1 MSFRYFSFI
10 VVVSCLI
17 ALQGSAQDNKPAS
30 TDTSFASGSRITAI
44 WLHDNKAKEL
54 ANLGMLWGFVK
65 YHHPAVA
72 QGNVNMDAALFAVL
86 PKVLAAPNTD
96 SANAIM
102 HRWVDNFDKPQP
114 CTQCKQYEKSNVTKL
129 MPDYGYLFEKDNL
142 PTSLQEKLEYI
153 RLNSGAGMGH
163 YYIQIQP
170 GTGIPI
176 FTNERQYDNPYPDAG
191 LRLLSLYRFWNM
203 IQYYYPH
210 KHLIDADWNQVLV
223 QHIPTFCNA
232 TNATEYQL
240 ACLKLLTRIQDA
252 NATLSGNTQ
261 PLNEAMGK
269 YILPFT
275 AQFIEDRLVV
285 TGFYQDPT
293 LAKNNVKPG
302 DIIDQ
307 IDGLGIL
314 DHIRKYMDIT
324 PASNYEAKLNYM
336 VASTGAMLRS
346 NTKEATITIIR
357 DGKPQNIK
365 LNRIEVDTTMQL
377 VDDGIAT
384 TKTTQI
390 LPGNIGYLNHGS
402 LAKGDLSKVKEMM
415 AGTKGLIIDMR
426 CYSRVYIMSE
436 YKSWLKST
444 NASYLRYAFMNIN
457 HPGVFDIA
465 PAVPSY
471 NDANEN
477 SYKGKL
483 IVLVD
488 RRTKGT
494 TEFHTMMLQS
504 IPGAKLVGSTTA
516 GTDGNRSEVP
526 LPGGVFTYFSGH
538 GVLYPD
544 TTETQ
549 HKGLR
554 IDKEVRPTIAGIL
567 AGKDEVLEA
576 AIKMINE

>member
-1 MSFRYFSFI
+1 
-10 VVVSCLI
+10 
-17 ALQGSAQDNKPAS
+17 
-30 TDTSFASGSRITAI
+30 
-44 WLHDNKAKEL
+44 
-54 ANLGMLWGFVK
+54 
-65 YHHPAVA
+65 
-72 QGNVNMDAALFAVL
+72 
-86 PKVLAAPNTD
+86 
-96 SANAIM
+96 
-102 HRWVDNFDKPQP
+102 
-114 CTQCKQYEKSNVTKL
+114 
-129 MPDYGYLFEKDNL
+129 
-142 PTSLQEKLEYI
+142 
-153 RLNSGAGMGH
+153 
-163 YYIQIQP
+163 
-170 GTGIPI
+170 
-176 FTNERQYDNPYPDAG
+176 
-191 LRLLSLYRFWNM
+191 
-203 IQYYYPH
+203 
-210 KHLIDADWNQVLV
+210 
-223 QHIPTFCNA
+223 
-232 TNATEYQL
+232 L

-252 NATLSGNTQ
+252 NATLNGNTQ
-261 PLNEAMGK
+261 PLNEVMGK

-275 AQFIEDRLVV
+275 AQFIDDKLVV
-285 TGFYQDPT
+285 TGHYKDQSNV
-293 LAKNNVKPG
+293 KSNVKPG
-302 DIIDQ
+302 DIVEQ

-324 PASNYEAKLNYM
+324 PASNYEAKLQYM
-336 VASTGAMLRS
+336 VSSTGGLLRS

-377 VDDGIAT
+377 VDDGIAA

-402 LAKGDLSKVKEMM
+402 LAKGDLAKVKEMM

-426 CYSRVYIMSE
+426 CYSRVYVMSE

-488 RRTKGT
+488 SRTKGT
-494 TEFHTMMLQS
+494 SEFHTMMLQS
-504 IPGAKLVGSTTA
+504 IPGVKLVGSTTA

-526 LPGGVFTYFSGH
+526 LPGVVYTYFSGH

-544 TTETQ
+544 ATETQ

>member
-1 MSFRYFSFI
+1 MSFRFFSFI

-54 ANLGMLWGFVK
+54 ANLGMLWGFIK

-72 QGNVNMDAALFAVL
+72 QGNINMDAALFAVL

-102 HRWVDNFDKPQP
+102 HRWVDIFEKPQP

-129 MPDYGYLFEKDNL
+129 MPDYGYLFEKENL
-142 PTSLQEKLEYI
+142 PASLQEKLEYI

-163 YYIQIQP
+163 YYIQMQP

-176 FTNERQYDNPYPDAG
+176 FANERQYNTAYPDAG
-191 LRLLSLYRFWNM
+191 LRLLALYRFWNA

-223 QHIPTFCNA
+223 QLIPTFCNA

-293 LAKNNVKPG
+293 LSKNNVKPG

-307 IDGLGIL
+307 VDGLGIL
-314 DHIRKYMDIT
+314 DLIRKYIDVT

-336 VASTGAMLRS
+336 VASTGFMLRS
-346 NTKEATITIIR
+346 NTKEAKLTLIR
-357 DGKPQNIK
+357 DGKPLTIK
-365 LNRIEVDTTMQL
+365 LSRTEATAAMQL
-377 VDDGIAT
+377 TDNATAT
-384 TKTTQI
+384 TPTPHI
-390 LPGNIGYLNHGS
+390 LPGNIGYLHHGS
-402 LAKGDLSKVKEMM
+402 IADGNLSNVKEMM
-415 AGTKGLIIDMR
+415 ASTKGLIIDMR
-426 CYSRVYIMSE
+426 CYSKVFMLKE
-436 YKSWLKST
+436 YQSWLKPSNT
-444 NASYLRYAFMNIN
+444 PFLRYAIMNIN
-457 HPGVFDIA
+457 HPGAFDIG
-465 PAVPSY
+465 PEVPTY
-471 NDANEN
+471 NACNDNC
-477 SYKGKL
+477 YKGKL
-483 IVLVD
+483 VILVD
-488 RRTKGT
+488 SRTRGT
-494 TEFHTMMLQS
+494 TEFQAMMLQS
-504 IPGAKLVGSTTA
+504 IPGVKVVGSTTA
-516 GTDGNRSEVP
+516 GTDGNRSDIS
-526 LPGGVFTYFSGH
+526 LPGGVSTQITGH
-538 GVLYPD
+538 GILYPN

-549 HKGLR
+549 HKGLL
-554 IDKEVRPTIAGIL
+554 IDKEVRPTISGVA
-567 AGKDEVLEA
+567 AGKDEVLDA